1 MSWTQRI
8 VILLASFSLAQLT
21 PTKAQ
26 KVIDTSDIFKNYN
39 LVKKLFNSNIDSA
52 KQLNAITLEFSR
64 SLQHKQA
71 IIRGTVN
78 EGIIW
83 LFKAKT
89 DSALQLFRQILA
101 EQKNDL
107 NVETEAEIYLKM
119 NSAYRIKGEKDSAF
133 YSLFKALR
141 LYESIRDSINIAN
154 VYNNLG
160 ELSFNY
166 QKNQEALNY
175 LLNAKGILQRKKD
188 LSLLAKTYQNF
199 GIVYYFSDNYQEA
212 LSNFLKALNL
222 HIKLKNERL
231 EASDYNYLGL
241 CYEALNRD
249 ALAKMSYKKAL
260 TYFTNNHLRDEQIEV
275 LYNIGVFFFNR
286 NTADSA
292 LNYFEKIVGLLKE
305 TNNEDMRLKN
315 LSLLSETYAMK
326 GDYAKAYDYQMQ
338 YANLN
343 DSLLNT
349 EKVKSIAD
357 MQTKY
362 ETEKKEQQIVLL
374 GEQNKTRAAQ
384 RNFFIAGSIV
394 LLLIVFVLGFYF
406 VQRNRI
412 AKKNEELAQQRIG
425 SLLQEQEIKSYNAM
439 LEGQEEERK
448 RIATDLHDRLG
459 SMLSTVKLM
468 FASLAD
474 KMEAQTPLIADRKDK
489 VNALIDEAVLEVRR
503 VSHNLSTGTV
513 SSFGLVA
520 ALEDL
525 CKSIDKTGMI
535 RCKFLCYG
543 MDERLSQPLEIG
555 IFRMVQELVNNTLKH
570 AKAKQ
575 LTIQLN
581 RHENALT
588 VTVEDNGIGF
598 DVAEK
603 RRKGGIGLK
612 NLEIRA
618 QKMEGSYHV
627 DARPGQGTISIIEI
641 PLQESV

>member
-1 MSWTQRI
+1 MSWTHRI
-8 VILLASFSLAQLT
+8 VILLISFSLAQLS

-52 KQLNAITLEFSR
+52 KQLNASTLEFSR

-71 IIRGTVN
+71 IIRGTFN

-83 LFKAKT
+83 LFKSKT

-141 LYESIRDSINIAN
+141 LYESIRDSINIAG

-175 LLNAKGILQRKKD
+175 LFNAKGILQRKKD
-188 LSLLAKTYQNF
+188 VSLLAKTYQNF

-212 LSNFLKALNL
+212 LIYFLKALDL
-222 HIKLKNERL
+222 HQQLHNERL
-231 EASDYNYLGL
+231 VASDYNFIGL
-241 CYEALNRD
+241 CNEALNKD
-249 ALAKMSYKKAL
+249 ALAKTSYSKAL
-260 TYFTNNHLRDEQIEV
+260 NYFVKNKMWDEQIEV

-286 NTADSA
+286 NMADSA

-394 LLLIVFVLGFYF
+394 LLLVVFVLGFYF

-474 KMEAQTPLIADRKDK
+474 KMDAQTPLIADRKDK

-525 CKSIDKTGMI
+525 CESIDKTGMI

-598 DVAEK
+598 DVTEK

-618 QKMEGSYHV
+618 EKMEGSYHV